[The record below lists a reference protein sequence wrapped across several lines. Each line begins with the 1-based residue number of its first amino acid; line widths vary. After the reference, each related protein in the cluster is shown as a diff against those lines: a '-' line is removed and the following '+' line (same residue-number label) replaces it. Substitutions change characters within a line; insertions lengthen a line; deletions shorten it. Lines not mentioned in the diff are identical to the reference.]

1 MPALQKSA
9 GRRGC
14 QEKTEQRASGRPTTM
29 RGVVV
34 ATRIGAIIGLGDRLP
49 T

>member
-1 MPALQKSA
+1 MRCYGGT
-9 GRRGC
+9 GRNAC
-14 QEKTEQRASGRPTTM
+14 ATERPTTM

-34 ATRIGAIIGLGDRLP
+34 ATRIAAIIGLGDRLP